1 MRKIAIILQTALLTV
16 MALCCANCSQ
26 SGSEVARIVEERDSL
41 RNLADASQQRLQ
53 LLDTLII
60 TMNRSMDSIA
70 SGEEHLFVNG
80 VSEGGDTRS
89 TIMRNIDRLA
99 NIISNQKKVIEEL
112 EKKISDRDDI
122 ADSHIVGL
130 IANYKKQLAD
140 KDNQIAQL
148 KGELSKKNADIS
160 RLNSRI
166 GVQSKAIAELDKRAT
181 MQTEA
186 LQRQDAML
194 NNCYFTVGTK
204 KELEKKGV
212 IKRGKVLSQATLDP
226 SKFSKVD
233 IRRFTEIEL
242 NAKRLKVLTPMPETS
257 YTIETI
263 EKGRFR
269 LKINNPSDFWKMS
282 NYLVIQTN

>member
-1 MRKIAIILQTALLTV
+1 MRKIAIIFQMACFAAL
-16 MALCCANCSQ
+16 ALCCTNCSQ

-242 NAKRLKVLTPMPETS
+242 NTKRLKVLTPMPETS